1 MVTQTA
7 SDTLSPTESGPA
19 RTNRASCVHHWIV
32 RPPNGE
38 TSWGEC
44 QKCGRRKR
52 FSNSFEGRDRANNSD
67 IFATGSSSWKPDRR
81 ATYRPAGA
89 PQESR
94 VTPVSA

>member
-1 MVTQTA
+1 MVTQTV
-7 SDTLSPTESGPA
+7 G
-19 RTNRASCVHHWIV
+19 RTGTSIASCVHHWIV

-52 FSNSFEGRDRANNSD
+52 FLNSFEGRDRANNSD
-67 IFATGSSSWKPDRR
+67 IFASGSSSWKPDRR
-81 ATYRPAGA
+81 ATYRPAA
-89 PQESR
+89 AAETQQRTR